1 MTDYFQEMGWRELQ
15 DGEQPDHFLHLARLL
30 MDYNIYDD
38 NFTGEWP
45 RLPPPAS
52 KEIVNKLPDISIDTT
67 DKNCPICLKTFE
79 IGEKAKKMPCEHIFH
94 PVCILT
100 WLEKTNSC
108 PFCRHEL
115 PTDDETYEAFK
126 KEKKRAVQRKEDL
139 EVLHNSMFS

>member
-15 DGEQPDHFLHLARLL
+15 DGEQPNHFLHLARLL
-30 MDYNIYDD
+30 MDYNIFDD

-52 KEIVNKLPDISIDTT
+52 KEVVKNLPDITIEVD
-67 DKNCPICLKTFE
+67 DKNCPICLKNFKKS
-79 IGEKAKKMPCEHIFH
+79 EKVKQMPCNHIFH
-94 PVCILT
+94 PACILT

-115 PTDDETYEAFK
+115 PTDDVAYEAFK
-126 KEKKRAVQRKEDL
+126 KEKKRAEQRKEDI

>member
-15 DGEQPDHFLHLARLL
+15 DGEQPNHFLHLARLL
-30 MDYNIYDD
+30 MDYNIFED

-52 KEIVNKLPDISIDTT
+52 KEAVNKLPEVVMSDE
-67 DKNCPICLKTFE
+67 DKSCPICLKNFE
-79 IGEKAKKMPCEHIFH
+79 KNEKAKKMPCNHIFH
-94 PVCILT
+94 PNCILV

-115 PTDDETYEAFK
+115 PTDDEAYEAFK
-126 KEKKRAVQRKEDL
+126 KEKKRAEQRKEDL
-139 EVLHNSMFS
+139 ELLHNSMFS